1 MTRNAEANG
10 VIGWAM
16 TPAEVVADLR
26 RILRDIDRV
35 RRSCGDPATRMGLGR
50 NADSITHAIRLI
62 EAAHGG

>member
-10 VIGWAM
+10 VIGWSM

-62 EAAHGG
+62 EEAHNV

>member
-50 NADSITHAIRLI
+50 NRDTLLAALALI
-62 EAAHGG
+62 EGAP